1 MALLMGAL
9 MIQGIQPGPRLI
21 VEHPDIFW
29 GLIASFWIGNLMLVF
44 LNVPMISIWVKLL
57 TVPYRYMYPTALFF
71 VCIGVFAS
79 RNDMFDVGS
88 TLVFGMFG
96 YLLIQLRFEPA
107 PILLGFVLG
116 PRLEENFRRSLVL
129 SRGSLRIFT
138 DHPISAAF
146 LLAAALLIAVRIY
159 ARFRRIQ
166 PPTVIPS
173 AAFD

>member
-1 MALLMGAL
+1 MTAGVENAGSQRRKAEFAALGQNSIGDLV
-9 MIQGIQPGPRLI
+9 RL
-21 VEHPDIFW
+21 F
-29 GLIASFWIGNLMLVF
+29 N
-44 LNVPMISIWVKLL
+44 
-57 TVPYRYMYPTALFF
+57 Y
-71 VCIGVFAS
+71 AS

-116 PRLEENFRRSLVL
+116 PRLDENFRRSLVL
-129 SRGSLRIFT
+129 SRGSLQIFI
-138 DHPISAAF
+138 DHPISATF
-146 LLAAALLIAVRIY
+146 LLIAAVLVAVQIY

-166 PPTVIPS
+166 PPTAIAS